1 MSEEAK
7 DDLGPEMHP
16 RGTLAIVAVYGVLFV
31 IGWLVFY
38 FVLFRGRGPVH

>member
-1 MSEEAK
+1 MIDERK
-7 DDLGPEMHP
+7 DGAEPEIHP

-38 FVLFRGRGPVH
+38 FVLYAGRGPVH